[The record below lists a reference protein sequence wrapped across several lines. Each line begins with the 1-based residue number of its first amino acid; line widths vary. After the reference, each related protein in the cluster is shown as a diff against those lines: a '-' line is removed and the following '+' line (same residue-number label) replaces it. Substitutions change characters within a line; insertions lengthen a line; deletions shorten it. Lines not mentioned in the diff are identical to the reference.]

1 MKAISKAI
9 VVAFGL
15 SFSLLGTDCA
25 PGADLPVPGG
35 ASIPPNS
42 YYPASQPVNWGGL
55 YLGVNGGYGI
65 GRSDWIDALGT
76 TGLFAVNG
84 PVVGGT
90 AGINYAGFGD
100 RLLVGIEGD
109 FDWSGATGSTG
120 CAALG
125 GAAVTCQT
133 RIDLLSTFRLRVGY
147 TWSHFLFFATG
158 GGAGGDFR
166 LKELTSG
173 ASFSPVMQLGWTAG
187 AGVEYAFNDA
197 VSAKV
202 EYLYINLGRV
212 GCPAG
217 TVCSADNPLV
227 ADGTASFTENLV
239 RAGVNYKFSW

>member
-1 MKAISKAI
+1 MKVVTRAISI
-9 VVAFGL
+9 AFGVL
-15 SFSLLGTDCA
+15 FSLLGAACA
-25 PGADLPVPGG
+25 LAADLPLPGP
-35 ASIPPNS
+35 APIPPNS
-42 YYPASQPVNWGGL
+42 YYPAWQPVNWTGL
-55 YLGVNGGYGI
+55 YLGVNAGYGI
-65 GRSDWIDALGT
+65 GRSDWTDAVGA

-90 AGINYAGFGD
+90 AGINYGGFGD
-100 RLLVGIEGD
+100 WLLIGIEGD
-109 FDWSGATGSTG
+109 FDWSGAAGSAG

-133 RIDLLSTFRLRVGY
+133 KIDLLSTFRVRVGY

-166 LKELTSG
+166 LKELTTG

-197 VSAKV
+197 ISAKI

-212 GCPAG
+212 GCPGG

-227 ADGTASFTENLV
+227 ADGSASFTENLV